1 MAAFGSEEMDV
12 QPSILDAVGDTP
24 LVRLGKLSAGLSATV
39 LAKVEY
45 LNPGGSVKDR
55 MALKMIEDAERTGLL
70 KAGGTIVEPTSGN
83 TGAGLAMAAAVKG
96 YKAVFVVPDKVS
108 REKIDLLKAY
118 GAKVVITPTNVDR
131 FDPRSYYKVAERIAN
146 ETGAY
151 RPNQYF
157 NPANPQAHYESTG
170 PEIWR
175 QTKGRITHFVA
186 GMGTG
191 GTISGIAR
199 YLKEQN
205 PQVQIIGAD
214 PEGSIYAK
222 PEGPLHQYQVEGIG
236 EDFYPGT
243 MDLSLVDRIVT
254 THDAQAF
261 STARRLAREEG
272 ILAGGSSGSAV
283 SAALVVAKGLDASAV
298 VVVLLP
304 DGGRGYLSKMYSDD
318 WMRQNGF
325 LEQPVSVSGP
335 TGNPTENEANPKLNH
350 FERQVGHAR
359 AGVPNSRGALH
370 AV

>member
-1 MAAFGSEEMDV
+1 MR
-12 QPSILDAVGDTP
+12 LD
-24 LVRLGKLSAGLSATV
+24 KLPPIVATV
-39 LAKVEY
+39 LVKVSTS
-45 LNPGGSVKDR
+45 PGGSVKDR
-55 MALKMIEDAERTGLL
+55 MAIKMIEDAERQGQL
-70 KAGGTIVEPTSGN
+70 KPGGTIVEPTSGN

-96 YKAVFVVPDKVS
+96 YDAVFVVPDKVS

-199 YLKEQN
+199 FLKEQN
-205 PQVQIIGAD
+205 PKVQIIGAD
-214 PEGSIYAK
+214 RMAPSMPNRARCTSK
-222 PEGPLHQYQVEGIG
+222 VEGIG
-236 EDFYPGT
+236 GT
-243 MDLSLVDRIVT
+243 LYRHMTSLVDCIVT
-254 THDAQAF
+254 TDDSQAF
-261 STARRLAREEG
+261 LTARRLAREEG
-272 ILAGGSSGSAV
+272 ILAGGSSGASTF
-283 SAALVVAKGLDASAV
+283 AALQVANELDESAV

-318 WMRQNGF
+318 WMSQNGV
-325 LEQPVSVSGP
+325 LEQPETVPGSAEKIKENEVATQRNNFGRQA
-335 TGNPTENEANPKLNH
+335 GNPRDLVLNS
-350 FERQVGHAR
+350 R
-359 AGVPNSRGALH
+359 GVPNAF
-370 AV
+370 